1 MKSKK
6 KQIAAVLCI
15 CITVISVLGCAAPK
29 DSGTA
34 SASETTEK
42 FELALITDLG
52 HIDDQSF
59 NQAAWQGVKQ
69 YAEENGITYK
79 YYQPEEGTTDAYI
92 ETIDLAIAGGA
103 KLVVCPGYLFET
115 PVFIAQDRYPDV
127 SFILVDGQ
135 PHDSANNVSKIGK
148 NVLSILYQD
157 EQAGFLAGYAAV
169 QDGHSK
175 LGFMGGMAVPSV
187 IRYGYGFVQGADLAA
202 QELGITTEIQY
213 TYTGTFIGTPEIQ
226 ALATSWY
233 TDGTE
238 VIFSCGGAIVE
249 SVILAAEEKDNAKVI
264 GVDVDQS
271 SQSKTVMTSAMKMLT
286 SSVYSGIRDYYGNT
300 FQGGTVQKFSA
311 LNNGIGLPMDTSSFS
326 TFSPQDYQD
335 VYAEL
340 VAGEIVIANQTE
352 DSTTADLPLQATTV
366 TYIK

>member
-6 KQIAAVLCI
+6 KRIGAILWIGVML
-15 CITVISVLGCAAPK
+15 ISVFGCAPPQDTGA
-29 DSGTA
+29 
-34 SASETTEK
+34 ASESEPEK

-59 NQAAWQGVKQ
+59 NQAAWQGLKQ
-69 YAEENGITYK
+69 YAEEHGISYK
-79 YYQPEEGTTDAYI
+79 YYQPEEGTTDSYV
-92 ETIDLAIAGGA
+92 ETIDQAVAAGA

-115 PVFIAQDRYPDV
+115 PVFIAQDSYPDV

-135 PHDSANNVSKIGK
+135 PHDSANNVSQIGK

-169 QDGHSK
+169 KDGHSK
-175 LGFMGGMAVPSV
+175 LGFMGGLAVPSV

-202 QELGITTEIQY
+202 QELGITAEIQY
-213 TYTGTFIGTPEIQ
+213 TYTGTFVGTPAIQ

-233 TDGTE
+233 DDGTE

-249 SVILAAEEKDNAKVI
+249 SVILAAEGRDNARVI

-271 SQSKTVMTSAMKMLT
+271 SHSNTVMTSAMKMLT
-286 SSVYSGIRDYYGNT
+286 SSVYSGIRDYYSNT
-300 FQGGTVQKFSA
+300 FPGGTVQKFSA
-311 LNNGIGLPMDTSSFS
+311 ANNGIGLPMETSTFRSFS
-326 TFSPQDYQD
+326 TQDYQD
-335 VYAEL
+335 IYADL
-340 VAGEIVIANQTE
+340 VAGEIVIASQTE
-352 DSTTADLPLQATTV
+352 DSTTADLSLMATTV
-366 TYIK
+366 SYIK